1 MLITLCYLYLWARWG
16 PCSAALIRRT
26 VRRLHRSRCSFTFCC
41 SAGPAAPPAHPPLR
55 PAPPEERVCL
65 RIGNKVFFTDETQLL
80 DDLNRWSLLLISP
93 LIYPDKLLEAEHI
106 AFVTESVSAQADN
119 LQKLPVSS
127 KEIVKWSDYCSP
139 LAYKPGEP
147 YKLIAEASVDNF
159 SNLGIAFMEDRLQMD
174 NGMVPCKI
182 VSVHLQEN
190 TLKELKQVTPSMK
203 KSASITQTNE
213 VTPATFGT
221 TIKTQCGIAE
231 SAGQSDPEAKE
242 EKSKLGKENE
252 HKDESNSLS
261 DKETGFGEHHHL
273 HLSSCHECLQLEN
286 STIESVRFASVEAIP
301 ELPDDCNSKLE
312 ENGDCLT
319 TGIKRVNLAGKPPNI
334 LIYVG
339 SETAKVGF
347 EQVKSVIQECVDTD
361 SYTIYQLHEEQVLKA
376 PWIDNSVL
384 LIIATEKPI
393 SEKNQKQFMKFLSKG
408 GKILGLSSSF
418 AFDGLQIKRKDKL
431 KRTVHELVVTKMDS
445 TEMKLNLL
453 ITGCIFDVAMKE
465 GSSKVKPLSCLNNAD
480 KDVVIVHLP
489 YGDNG
494 GEAILSQV
502 HLELD
507 TNSVDIQ
514 TEEDFNLLKM
524 SNSKR
529 YEVLQEI
536 LISLGLSCELSEVPT
551 LTPIYLLSSDEEI
564 HLTFLKWLEENVN
577 AEGLIE
583 SSKVSLKFVSSCES
597 EVEITPSLMSVVTEM
612 GNFSSEHFSLET
624 YQQNLQTKK
633 LGKIVLFTEVTTST
647 MNLLDGL
654 MFKLPEEM
662 GLIAIAVRQTQ
673 GKGRGGNVWLSPL
686 GGALSTLHITIPLHS
701 NLGQRIPFIQH
712 LVSLAVV
719 ESVRSF
725 PGYEDIDLRV
735 KWPNDIYYS
744 DLMKLGGVLVTST
757 LIETTFHVLIGFG
770 FNVNNSNPTIC
781 INDLITKFNKEE
793 GTNLKA
799 LTADCLIARTVTVLE
814 RLIDI
819 FQEKGPNG
827 VLPRYY
833 KYWVHSG
840 KQVRLHNEEG
850 PLAWIVGIDDYGFL
864 QVHEEGKG
872 VESVHPDGNSFDML
886 KNLIIPKH

>member
-1 MLITLCYLYLWARWG
+1 EPAMLITLCYLYLWARWG

-26 VRRLHRSRCSFTFCC
+26 VRRLHRSRCSFTFCS
-41 SAGPAAPPAHPPLR
+41 SAGPSGPPAHSPLR
-55 PAPPEERVCL
+55 TALPEERVCL

-93 LIYPDKLLEAEHI
+93 FIYPDQLLETEHI

-119 LQKLPVSS
+119 LQKLPASS

-139 LAYKPGEP
+139 LAYKTGEP

-182 VSVHLQEN
+182 VCEYFHKFVFN
-190 TLKELKQVTPSMK
+190 
-203 KSASITQTNE
+203 
-213 VTPATFGT
+213 G
-221 TIKTQCGIAE
+221 
-231 SAGQSDPEAKE
+231 DPEAKD

-252 HKDESNSLS
+252 HKDESDSQS

-273 HLSSCHECLQLEN
+273 HLSSCRECLQLEN
-286 STIESVRFASVEAIP
+286 STIESVRFASVEDIP
-301 ELPDDCNSKLE
+301 ELPDDYYSKLE
-312 ENGDCLT
+312 ENGDCLSM
-319 TGIKRVNLAGKPPNI
+319 GIKRINLAGKPPNV

-339 SETAKVGF
+339 SGTAKVDF
-347 EQVKSVIQECVDTD
+347 EQVRTVIQECIDTD
-361 SYTIYQLHEEQVLKA
+361 SYTIYHLHEEQVLKA
-376 PWIDNSVL
+376 PWIDNSLL

-393 SEKNQKQFMKFLSKG
+393 SEKNQKQFMKFLSEG

-418 AFDGLQIKRKDKL
+418 TFDGIQIKRKDKL
-431 KRTVHELVVTKMDS
+431 KKTVHELVVSKMDS
-445 TEMKLNLL
+445 TEIKLNLL
-453 ITGCIFDVAMKE
+453 ISGCIFEIAVKE
-465 GSSKVKPLSCLNNAD
+465 GSNKVKPLSCLNNAD
-480 KDVVIVHLP
+480 KDIVIVHLP

-524 SNSKR
+524 SNPKR
-529 YEVLQEI
+529 YEVLKEI
-536 LISLGLSCELSEVPT
+536 LVSLGLSCELSEIPI

-577 AEGLIE
+577 FEGLIE

-597 EVEITPSLMSVVTEM
+597 KMEITPSLMSVITKM
-612 GNFSSEHFSLET
+612 GSFSSEHFRLET
-624 YQQNLQTKK
+624 YKQNLQTKK
-633 LGKIVLFTEVTTST
+633 LGKILFFTEVTTTT

-662 GLIAIAVRQTQ
+662 GLIAIAARQTQ
-673 GKGRGGNVWLSPL
+673 GKGRGGNVWLSPM
-686 GGALSTLHITIPLHS
+686 GCALSTLHITIPLHS

-719 ESVRSF
+719 ESVRTI
-725 PGYEDIDLRV
+725 PGYEEIDLRV

-757 LIETTFHVLIGFG
+757 LIETTFHILIGFG

>member
-41 SAGPAAPPAHPPLR
+41 CAGPPAPPARQLR
-55 PAPPEERVCL
+55 RQVPPEERVCL
-65 RIGNKVFFTDETQLL
+65 SIGNKVFFTDETQFL

-93 LIYPDKLLEAEHI
+93 FIYPDKLLKAEHI
-106 AFVTESVSAQADN
+106 AFVTESISAQTDN
-119 LQKLPVSS
+119 LQKVPGSS
-127 KEIVKWSDYCSP
+127 KEIVKWSDYCLP

-174 NGMVPCKI
+174 NGMVPHKI
-182 VSVHLQEN
+182 VSVHLQES
-190 TLKELKQVTPSMK
+190 TLKELAQVAQSVK
-203 KSASITQTNE
+203 EQSVSGTQMDE
-213 VTPATFGT
+213 VTPAATFQT
-221 TIKTQCGIAE
+221 TVKSGLGVAE
-231 SAGQSDPEAKE
+231 SAGRGEE
-242 EKSKLGKENE
+242 EKSKLEKESE
-252 HKDESNSLS
+252 HEDESNSLS
-261 DKETGFGEHHHL
+261 DKETGAGEHHHL

-286 STIESVRFASVEAIP
+286 STIESVRFASAENIP
-301 ELPDDCNSKLE
+301 ELSDDCNSKLE
-312 ENGDCLT
+312 EKNDDCLARR
-319 TGIKRVNLAGKPPNI
+319 IKRVNLAGKPPNI
-334 LIYVG
+334 LIYLG
-339 SETAKVGF
+339 SETAKVEF
-347 EQVKSVIQECVDTD
+347 EQVKSILQDCIDAD
-361 SYTIYQLHEEQVLKA
+361 RYAIYQLHEEQVLKA
-376 PWIDNSVL
+376 PWIDNSLL
-384 LIIATEKPI
+384 LIIATEEPI
-393 SEKNQKQFMKFLSKG
+393 SEENHKQFMKFLSKG
-408 GKILGLSSSF
+408 GKILGFSSSF
-418 AFDGLQIKRKDKL
+418 TFDGIQIKRKNKL
-431 KRTVHELVVTKMDS
+431 KKTVHELVVSKMDS
-445 TEMKLNLL
+445 TEIKLNLL
-453 ITGCIFDVAMKE
+453 VSGYIFEEVMKK
-465 GSSKVKPLSCLNNAD
+465 GTSKVKTLSRLNNAD
-480 KDVVIVHLP
+480 KDTVIVHLT
-489 YGDNG
+489 YGDSG
-494 GEAILSQV
+494 GEAILSQA

-507 TNSVDIQ
+507 INSMDVQ
-514 TEEDFNLLKM
+514 TEEDFNLLKI
-524 SNSKR
+524 SNTKR
-529 YEVLQEI
+529 YEVLKEI
-536 LISLGLSCELSEVPT
+536 LISLGLSCELSETPM

-564 HLTFLKWLEENVN
+564 HLDFLKWLKGNVDT
-577 AEGLIE
+577 EGLRA

-597 EVEITPSLMSVVTEM
+597 KMEITPSLMPVITEM
-612 GNFSSEHFSLET
+612 GSFSSEYFSLKT

-633 LGKIVLFTEVTTST
+633 LGKMILFTEVTTTT

-654 MFKLPEEM
+654 MFELPEEM
-662 GLIAIAVRQTQ
+662 GLIAITVRQTQ
-673 GKGRGGNVWLSPL
+673 GKGRGGNVWLSPV
-686 GGALSTLHITIPLHS
+686 GCALSTLHVAIPLHS

-719 ESVRSF
+719 ESVRSI

-744 DLMKLGGVLVTST
+744 DLMKLGGVLVNST
-757 LIETTFHVLIGFG
+757 LIETTFHILIGFG

-793 GTNLKA
+793 GKNLKA

-827 VLPRYY
+827 VLPHYY

-850 PLAWIVGIDDYGFL
+850 PIAWIVGIDDYGFL

-886 KNLIIPKH
+886 RNLIVPKH

>member
-26 VRRLHRSRCSFTFCC
+26 VRRLHRSRCSFTFCS
-41 SAGPAAPPAHPPLR
+41 SAGPPAPPPLR
-55 PAPPEERVCL
+55 TALPEERVCL

-93 LIYPDKLLEAEHI
+93 FIYPDKLLETEHI

-182 VSVHLQEN
+182 VSVHLQE
-190 TLKELKQVTPSMK
+190 TSLKELKQVIPSK
-203 KSASITQTNE
+203 KEMNE
-213 VTPATFGT
+213 VTPATFET
-221 TIKTQCGIAE
+221 TLKTQLGAPE
-231 SAGQSDPEAKE
+231 SAGQGDPEAKD

-252 HKDESNSLS
+252 HKDESNSQS

-286 STIESVRFASVEAIP
+286 STIESVRFASVEDIP
-301 ELPDDCNSKLE
+301 ELPDDCYSKLE
-312 ENGDCLT
+312 ENGDCLSA
-319 TGIKRVNLAGKPPNI
+319 GIKRINLAGKPPNV

-339 SETAKVGF
+339 SGTAKVDF
-347 EQVKSVIQECVDTD
+347 EQVRTVIQECIDTD

-376 PWIDNSVL
+376 PWIDNSLL

-393 SEKNQKQFMKFLSKG
+393 SEKNQKQFMKFLSRG

-418 AFDGLQIKRKDKL
+418 TFNGIQIKRKDRL
-431 KRTVHELVVTKMDS
+431 KKTVHELVVSKMDS

-453 ITGCIFDVAMKE
+453 ISGCIFEVAMKE
-465 GSSKVKPLSCLNNAD
+465 GSNKVKPLSCLNNAD
-480 KDVVIVHLP
+480 KDIVIVHLP

-524 SNSKR
+524 SNPKR
-529 YEVLQEI
+529 YEVLKEI
-536 LISLGLSCELSEVPT
+536 LISLGLSCELSEIPI

-577 AEGLIE
+577 FEGLIE

-597 EVEITPSLMSVVTEM
+597 KMEITPSLMSVVTKM
-612 GNFSSEHFSLET
+612 GSFSSEHFRLET
-624 YQQNLQTKK
+624 YKQNLQTKK
-633 LGKIVLFTEVTTST
+633 LGKILFFTEVTTTT

-662 GLIAIAVRQTQ
+662 GLIAIAARQTQ
-673 GKGRGGNVWLSPL
+673 GKGRGGNVWLSPM
-686 GGALSTLHITIPLHS
+686 GCALSTLHITIPLHS

-719 ESVRSF
+719 ESVRTI
-725 PGYEDIDLRV
+725 PGYEEIDLRV

-757 LIETTFHVLIGFG
+757 LIETTFHILIGFG

>member
-16 PCSAALIRRT
+16 PRSAALIRRT

-41 SAGPAAPPAHPPLR
+41 SAGPAAPPAHPP
-55 PAPPEERVCL
+55 PPEERVCL

-93 LIYPDKLLEAEHI
+93 FIYPDKLLETEHI

-119 LQKLPVSS
+119 LQKLRVSS

-203 KSASITQTNE
+203 EKSASIKQMNE

-221 TIKTQCGIAE
+221 TDKTQLGVAE
-231 SAGQSDPEAKE
+231 SAGQDDAEAKE
-242 EKSKLGKENE
+242 EKSKRGKENE

-261 DKETGFGEHHHL
+261 DKEIGFGEHHHL
-273 HLSSCHECLQLEN
+273 HLSSCRECLQLEN
-286 STIESVRFASVEAIP
+286 STIESVRFASVEDIP

-339 SETAKVGF
+339 SGTAKVSF

-361 SYTIYQLHEEQVLKA
+361 SYAIYQLHEEQVLKA
-376 PWIDNSVL
+376 PWIDNSLL
-384 LIIATEKPI
+384 LIIATERPI

-418 AFDGLQIKRKDKL
+418 TFDGIQIKRKDKL
-431 KRTVHELVVTKMDS
+431 KRTVHELVVSKMDS

-453 ITGCIFDVAMKE
+453 ITGCIFEIAMKE

-480 KDVVIVHLP
+480 KDIVIVHLP

-529 YEVLQEI
+529 YEVLKEI

-564 HLTFLKWLEENVN
+564 HLTVLKWLEENVN

-597 EVEITPSLMSVVTEM
+597 KMEITPSFMSVITEM

-633 LGKIVLFTEVTTST
+633 LGKIVLFTEVTTTT

-673 GKGRGGNVWLSPL
+673 GKGRGGNVWLSPI
-686 GGALSTLHITIPLHS
+686 GCALSTLHITIPLHS

-712 LVSLAVV
+712 LVSLAMV
-719 ESVRSF
+719 ESVRSL

-757 LIETTFHVLIGFG
+757 LIETTFHILIGFG

>member
-1 MLITLCYLYLWARWG
+1 
-16 PCSAALIRRT
+16 
-26 VRRLHRSRCSFTFCC
+26 CSFTFCC
-41 SAGPAAPPAHPPLR
+41 CAGPAAPTAQPP
-55 PAPPEERVCL
+55 PPEERVCL
-65 RIGNKVFFTDETQLL
+65 RVGNKVFFTDETQLL

-93 LIYPDKLLEAEHI
+93 FIYPDKLLETEHI
-106 AFVTESVSAQADN
+106 AFVTESVSAQTDN
-119 LQKLPVSS
+119 LQKVPVSS

-174 NGMVPCKI
+174 NGMVPHKI
-182 VSVHLQEN
+182 VSVHLQES
-190 TLKELKQVTPSMK
+190 TLKELTQVSPK
-203 KSASITQTNE
+203 
-213 VTPATFGT
+213 
-221 TIKTQCGIAE
+221 
-231 SAGQSDPEAKE
+231 
-242 EKSKLGKENE
+242 EKSKLEKESE
-252 HKDESNSLS
+252 HEDESSSLS

-273 HLSSCHECLQLEN
+273 HLSSCRECLQLEN
-286 STIESVRFASVEAIP
+286 STIESVKFASAENIP
-301 ELPDDCNSKLE
+301 EISDDCNGKLE
-312 ENGDCLT
+312 ENSDCLA

-334 LIYVG
+334 LVYVG
-339 SETAKVGF
+339 SEAAKVEF
-347 EQVKSVIQECVDTD
+347 EKVKSVLQECIDTD
-361 SYTIYQLHEEQVLKA
+361 SYTIYQLHEEEVLKA
-376 PWIDNSVL
+376 PWIDNSLL

-408 GKILGLSSSF
+408 GKILGFSSSF
-418 AFDGLQIKRKDKL
+418 IFDGIQIKRKDNLEK
-431 KRTVHELVVTKMDS
+431 TIHELVVSKMDS
-445 TEMKLNLL
+445 TEIKLNLL
-453 ITGCIFDVAMKE
+453 ISGCIFKEVMKE
-465 GSSKVKPLSCLNNAD
+465 RSSKMKALSHLNNAD
-480 KDVVIVHLP
+480 KDIVIVHLP
-489 YGDNG
+489 YGDSG

-507 TNSVDIQ
+507 INSVDIQ
-514 TEEDFNLLKM
+514 TEDDFNLLKM
-524 SNSKR
+524 SNTKR
-529 YEVLQEI
+529 YEVLKEI
-536 LISLGLSCELSEVPT
+536 LISLGLSCELSEIPV

-564 HLTFLKWLEENVN
+564 HLAFLKWLEENVD

-583 SSKVSLKFVSSCES
+583 SSKVSLKFVSSCEPKM
-597 EVEITPSLMSVVTEM
+597 EVTPSLMSVVTEM
-612 GNFSSEHFSLET
+612 GSFSSQHFSLET

-633 LGKIVLFTEVTTST
+633 LGKIVFFAEVTTTT

-673 GKGRGGNVWLSPL
+673 GKGRGGNVWLSPV
-686 GGALSTLHITIPLHS
+686 GCALSTLHITVPLHS
-701 NLGQRIPFIQH
+701 SLGQRVPFIQH

-719 ESVRSF
+719 ESVRSI

-770 FNVNNSNPTIC
+770 FNVSNSNPTIC

-793 GTNLKA
+793 GTKLKA

-886 KNLIIPKH
+886 RNLIVPKH